1 LSFNRTRSL
10 WFAAASGL
18 AVSAAFFCGSS
29 SAAPVLVIDAANGAV
44 LYQEEAT
51 QPWYPA
57 SLTKLMTVYVALK
70 AVQEGRLTLDTPLV
84 VSEYANSMS
93 PSKMGFRP
101 GTEVTL
107 DNALKMLMVKSA
119 NDLAVTIAEG
129 VSGSVEAFA
138 DEMNAA
144 ASSIGMHESRF
155 FNPNGLPDSRQ
166 VTSARDMALLGRALY
181 LQFPEHADLFN
192 IYAFRLGSRFSR
204 NHNPLLAAYP
214 GTEGMKT
221 GFTCSA
227 GFNIVAA
234 ARHGNRRLITVVM
247 GAPSSGARTAMATAL
262 FDRGFAS
269 TGSIGSA
276 ATLNGFTSSE
286 PPDMHGKACYGRA
299 RATRE
304 YMAAVSRVRA
314 GAPSLAQAE
323 PGPSL
328 VEGAKKKGKAAAAAV
343 ADAARAG
350 LATVAVYIGRAPGWM
365 GPVAAARPANSP
377 VGTPA
382 PVTAYAPPD
391 TSPSMLNGSAPP
403 IAASA
408 ADALPMHRDT
418 PPVVNRKPA
427 KLIAASRPSEA
438 AGAAK
443 TAKVAH
449 ARHRVKTAHTATVP
463 APTAYTR
470 SLSAQASDQAP
481 AVRHRKVAAVKAAAE
496 QGDGGLSKKP
506 AVKSKALKAKAK
518 HTKPADDE

>member
-1 LSFNRTRSL
+1 MS
-10 WFAAASGL
+10 AAASGL
-18 AVSAAFFCGSS
+18 AVSVAFCVSS
-29 SAAPVLVIDAANGAV
+29 SAAPVLVMDAANGAV

-70 AVQEGRLTLDTPLV
+70 AVQEGRLTPDTPLI

-155 FNPNGLPDSRQ
+155 FNPNGLPDPRQ

-286 PPDMHGKACYGRA
+286 PPDMHGKACYGRT
-299 RATRE
+299 RATRD

-314 GAPSLAQAE
+314 GVPNSIAQTEVAPERA
-323 PGPSL
+323 SL

-343 ADAARAG
+343 ADAARPG
-350 LATVAVYIGRAPGWM
+350 LATVAVYIGRAPGWI
-365 GPVAAARPANSP
+365 GPVAAARPANTP

-382 PVTAYAPPD
+382 PVTAYAPPEAK
-391 TSPSMLNGSAPP
+391 PNMLDGSAPP

-408 ADALPMHRDT
+408 ADALPMHRDAQ
-418 PPVVNRKPA
+418 PLAARKPA
-427 KLIAASRPSEA
+427 KLIAAPAALDA
-438 AGAAK
+438 AGPTK
-443 TAKVAH
+443 RVKVAH
-449 ARHRVKTAHTATVP
+449 ARHRVRTAHAATAP
-463 APTAYTR
+463 APAAYTR
-470 SLSAQASDQAP
+470 SLSTQASDQAR
-481 AVRHRKVAAVKAAAE
+481 AVRHRKVAAVKATAE
-496 QGDGGLSKKP
+496 QGDGGLPKKP
-506 AVKSKALKAKAK
+506 AVKSKAVRAKAK

>member
-1 LSFNRTRSL
+1 MRSTLLS
-10 WFAAASGL
+10 AAAFGL
-18 AVSAAFFCGSS
+18 AVSVAFSS
-29 SAAPVLVIDAANGAV
+29 SSSAAAPVLVMDAANGAV

-155 FNPNGLPDSRQ
+155 FNPNGLPDPRQ

-204 NHNPLLAAYP
+204 NHNPLLGAYP

-234 ARHGNRRLITVVM
+234 ARRGNRRLITVIM

-299 RATRE
+299 RATRD
-304 YMAAVSRVRA
+304 YMAAVQRVRTA
-314 GAPSLAQAE
+314 APSSLAQTEVAPE
-323 PGPSL
+323 RASL
-328 VEGAKKKGKAAAAAV
+328 MDGAKKKGKAAVAAV

-350 LATVAVYIGRAPGWM
+350 LATVAVYVGRAPGWS
-365 GPVAAARPANSP
+365 GPVAAARPANTP
-377 VGTPA
+377 VGTPS
-382 PVTAYAPPD
+382 PVTAYAAETKPTTLD
-391 TSPSMLNGSAPP
+391 GSAPP

-408 ADALPMHRDT
+408 ADALPMRRGT
-418 PPVVNRKPA
+418 EPAAKPPA
-427 KLIAASRPSEA
+427 KATAAREEADSDADAAPKAKRAAKHAKAAHHRKHLPLAGRRHAGKHKIAA
-438 AGAAK
+438 AK
-443 TAKVAH
+443 
-449 ARHRVKTAHTATVP
+449 P
-463 APTAYTR
+463 
-470 SLSAQASDQAP
+470 L
-481 AVRHRKVAAVKAAAE
+481 AE
-496 QGDGGLSKKP
+496 GDGAGK
-506 AVKSKALKAKAK
+506 AVAPS
-518 HTKPADDE
+518 HHSGRRPEGE

>member
-1 LSFNRTRSL
+1 MD
-10 WFAAASGL
+10 AAS
-18 AVSAAFFCGSS
+18 
-29 SAAPVLVIDAANGAV
+29 GAV

-84 VSEYANSMS
+84 VSQYANSMS

-101 GTEVTL
+101 GIEVTL

-144 ASSIGMHESRF
+144 ASSIGMRESRF

-204 NHNPLLAAYP
+204 NHNPLLGAYP

-234 ARHGNRRLITVVM
+234 ASRGNRRLITVVM

-262 FDRGFAS
+262 FDRGFTS
-269 TGSIGSA
+269 TSSMGSI
-276 ATLNGFTSSE
+276 ATLNGFASSE
-286 PPDMHGKACYGRA
+286 PPDMHGKACYGRG

-304 YMAAVSRVRA
+304 YMAAVQRVRVA
-314 GAPSLAQAE
+314 AMPSSSAPAEVAPERTSL
-323 PGPSL
+323 L
-328 VEGAKKKGKAAAAAV
+328 DNAKKKGKAAMNAAADGV
-343 ADAARAG
+343 RAG
-350 LATVAVYIGRAPGWM
+350 LATVAVYVGRAPGWS
-365 GPVAAARPANSP
+365 GPVAQVRPANTP
-377 VGTPA
+377 VGTPP
-382 PVTAYAPPD
+382 PVTAYAAEVKP
-391 TSPSMLNGSAPP
+391 TVLEGSAPP
-403 IAASA
+403 IAAAA
-408 ADALPMHRDT
+408 ADALPMR
-418 PPVVNRKPA
+418 R
-427 KLIAASRPSEA
+427 AAER
-438 AGAAK
+438 AAK
-443 TAKVAH
+443 PSAKV
-449 ARHRVKTAHTATVP
+449 
-463 APTAYTR
+463 
-470 SLSAQASDQAP
+470 
-481 AVRHRKVAAVKAAAE
+481 VAAAREDADPDADAGPKVKPTGKHAKAAHHRRHVRTADHRHMGKHKRVAAAKPLAE
-496 QGDGGLSKKP
+496 GDGGGKP
-506 AVKSKALKAKAK
+506 
-518 HTKPADDE
+518 PAPAHSGRRPEGE

>member
-1 LSFNRTRSL
+1 MISNRMRSTLLS
-10 WFAAASGL
+10 AAATGL
-18 AVSAAFFCGSS
+18 AVSCVFFSFSS
-29 SAAPVLVIDAANGAV
+29 SAAPVLVMDAANGAV

-57 SLTKLMTVYVALK
+57 SLTKLMTAYVALK
-70 AVQEGRLTLDTPLV
+70 AVQDGRLTLDTPLV

-144 ASSIGMHESRF
+144 AASIGMHESRF

-181 LQFPEHADLFN
+181 QQFPEHTDLFN

-204 NHNPLLAAYP
+204 NHNPLLGAYP

-234 ARHGNRRLITVVM
+234 ARRGNRRLITVVM

-299 RATRE
+299 RATRD
-304 YMAAVSRVRA
+304 YMAAVSRVRVA
-314 GAPSLAQAE
+314 ALPTGAAQAE
-323 PGPSL
+323 VAPERTSL
-328 VEGAKKKGKAAAAAV
+328 VDGAKKKGKAAMNAV

-350 LATVAVYIGRAPGWM
+350 LATVAVYVGRAPGWM
-365 GPVAAARPANSP
+365 GPVAAARPANTP

-382 PVTAYAPPD
+382 PVTAYAEAKPTVLD
-391 TSPSMLNGSAPP
+391 GSASP

-408 ADALPMHRDT
+408 ADALPMRRAAE
-418 PPVVNRKPA
+418 PAAKPA
-427 KLIAASRPSEA
+427 AKVVAARHDADDEPAPKAKASAKHAKA
-438 AGAAK
+438 AHHRKHVRLADRRHAAK
-443 TAKVAH
+443 H
-449 ARHRVKTAHTATVP
+449 
-463 APTAYTR
+463 
-470 SLSAQASDQAP
+470 
-481 AVRHRKVAAVKAAAE
+481 KVAAAKPLAE
-496 QGDGGLSKKP
+496 GDGAGKP
-506 AVKSKALKAKAK
+506 VAPS
-518 HTKPADDE
+518 HSGRRPEGE